1 MSEPER
7 NLRIFFLSAWEALIL
22 TKAFGWAEAEA
33 VSAEAWGE
41 DEEEEEDGARRGGS
55 CWGHTSPPSSESLDR
70 ELEAREYTSL
80 MLDSDSPGAALA
92 AEPPSPRQIGALSG
106 QSGG

>member
-7 NLRIFFLSAWEALIL
+7 NLRIFFLRAWEALIL
-22 TKAFGWAEAEA
+22 TKALGWAEAEA
-33 VSAEAWGE
+33 GSAEAWGE
-41 DEEEEEDGARRGGS
+41 EEDEEEDGARRGGS
-55 CWGHTSPPSSESLDR
+55 CWGHTRPPLSSESLDR

-92 AEPPSPRQIGALSG
+92 A
-106 QSGG
+106 